1 MAVENSSDKTSTNEY
16 VPSDW
21 DYLFLVTND
30 SIEDVFNNYTV
41 KELIELRMKLD
52 FFNNELPEA

>member
-1 MAVENSSDKTSTNEY
+1 MDVENSSDTTRTNDN
-16 VPSDW
+16 VLSDW

-30 SIEDVFNNYTV
+30 SIEDVLNNHTV

-52 FFNNELPEA
+52 FFRSL

>member
-1 MAVENSSDKTSTNEY
+1 MDIENSSDKTSKNEN

-21 DYLFLVTND
+21 DYLFLVTDD

-52 FFNNELPEA
+52 FFRNL